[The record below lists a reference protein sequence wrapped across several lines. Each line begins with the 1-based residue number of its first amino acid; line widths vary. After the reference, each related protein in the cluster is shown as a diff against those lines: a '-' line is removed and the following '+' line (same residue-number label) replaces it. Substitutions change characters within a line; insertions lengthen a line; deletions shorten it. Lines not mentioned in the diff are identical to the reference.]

1 MKKKLFKSLF
11 ALALTCMLSLGM
23 LPGNIATDAGLVME
37 VQAESYTMF
46 EPLAGR
52 FDVEGLVKVTS
63 AEVNEN
69 EDGNLVGRLCFEL
82 YDAAKLNTTFA
93 IWEYGNEEN
102 ASGTNEVVDGS
113 YMVTLPLEVEKNDNG
128 QVVNSIKV
136 FFEITDLEGKTVVF
150 HEFMFP
156 GFGPS
161 VDDTPCTPSTPC
173 TPTQPEPVQVTE
185 TNSESTPE
193 PQTAENNYNVF
204 QEETI
209 KNVEKAIAEAT
220 TAAANAAVSASGA
233 TSTNMPIAIDTG
245 VWISFKGNVYQ
256 KLQDSGLPVQIS
268 FMYKGERY
276 RVDIPAGADLMSL
289 VDENGYC
296 GFLNLMAHFGGTKL

>member
-37 VQAESYTMF
+37 VQAESYNMF

-233 TSTNMPIAIDTG
+233 TSTNTPIAIDTG

>member
-37 VQAESYTMF
+37 VQAESYNMF

>member
-37 VQAESYTMF
+37 VQAESYNMF

-185 TNSESTPE
+185 TKSEPTPE

-233 TSTNMPIAIDTG
+233 ASTNTPIAIDTG

>member
-37 VQAESYTMF
+37 VQAESYNMF

-102 ASGTNEVVDGS
+102 VSGTNEVVDGS

-156 GFGPS
+156 GVGPS
-161 VDDTPCTPSTPC
+161 VDDTPCTPSAPS
-173 TPTQPEPVQVTE
+173 QSEPVQVTE

-193 PQTAENNYNVF
+193 PQTAENNYSVF

-233 TSTNMPIAIDTG
+233 ASTNTPIAIDTG

>member
-1 MKKKLFKSLF
+1 
-11 ALALTCMLSLGM
+11 MLSLGM

-37 VQAESYTMF
+37 VQAESYNMF

-173 TPTQPEPVQVTE
+173 TPIQPEPVQVTE
-185 TNSESTPE
+185 TKSEPTPE

-233 TSTNMPIAIDTG
+233 ASTNTPIAIDTG

>member
-37 VQAESYTMF
+37 VQAESYNMF

-69 EDGNLVGRLCFEL
+69 EYGNLVGRLCFEL

-185 TNSESTPE
+185 TKSEPTPE

-233 TSTNMPIAIDTG
+233 ASTNTPIAIDTG

>member
-1 MKKKLFKSLF
+1 
-11 ALALTCMLSLGM
+11 MLSLGM

-37 VQAESYTMF
+37 VQAESYNMF

-69 EDGNLVGRLCFEL
+69 EDGNLVGCLRFEL
-82 YDAAKLNTTFA
+82 YDAEKLNTTFA
-93 IWEYGNEEN
+93 IWENGYEQDATGVE
-102 ASGTNEVVDGS
+102 GDVVDGC
-113 YMVTLPLEVEKNDNG
+113 MVTPPLWVEKNDDG

-136 FFEITDLEGKTVVF
+136 FFKITDLEGNEVVF

-161 VDDTPCTPSTPC
+161 VDETPSTPC
-173 TPTQPEPVQVTE
+173 TPPQQETVQTAEVKSEP
-185 TNSESTPE
+185 TPE
-193 PQTAENNYNVF
+193 PQTAENNYSVF

-209 KNVEKAIAEAT
+209 KNVEKAIAEVT

-233 TSTNMPIAIDTG
+233 ASTYTPIAIDTG

>member
-1 MKKKLFKSLF
+1 
-11 ALALTCMLSLGM
+11 
-23 LPGNIATDAGLVME
+23 ME
-37 VQAESYTMF
+37 VQAESFNMF

-136 FFEITDLEGKTVVF
+136 FFEITDLEGKIVVF

-233 TSTNMPIAIDTG
+233 TSTNTPIAIDTG